1 MASYPTSSITHE
13 KEPMFSCSS
22 YLDSIPVVD
31 LGYSPMGALEPILSP
46 VGQSEC
52 YDICSLQDLFPSDEA
67 LLEAMVSIDI
77 PLDHFDQVLSTDHV
91 PGWDPFVV
99 KHNPNLPSEIDL
111 TIGRSIECNTL
122 ESFDSVSE
130 LQVSVPVES
139 NFFYHEFLGLSSKFN
154 GLGCEIL
161 DSLYESDL
169 YDQEFLGVSSEFDL
183 LIYQVLDFVFESN
196 SFGIISE
203 LGD

>member
-1 MASYPTSSITHE
+1 MS
-13 KEPMFSCSS
+13 K
-22 YLDSIPVVD
+22 PVLV
-31 LGYSPMGALEPILSP
+31 P
-46 VGQSEC
+46 VGQGEC
-52 YDICSLQDLFPSDEA
+52 CDIGSLQNFLPSNEA

-77 PLDHFDQVLSTDHV
+77 PLDHFDQVLSTHHV

-111 TIGRSIECNTL
+111 TIGRSIKCNTL
-122 ESFDSVSE
+122 ESVDSLFE
-130 LQVSVPVES
+130 LQVSVPFES
-139 NFFYHEFLGLSSKFN
+139 NFFYHEFLGLSSEFN

-196 SFGIISE
+196 SFGIISN
-203 LGD
+203 LGDYVFLTPNVTEHSSDFRAR

>member
-1 MASYPTSSITHE
+1 
-13 KEPMFSCSS
+13 
-22 YLDSIPVVD
+22 
-31 LGYSPMGALEPILSP
+31 MGVLEPVLSP
-46 VGQSEC
+46 VGQIEC

-99 KHNPNLPSEIDL
+99 KHNPNLPSTIDL

-122 ESFDSVSE
+122 DSVSE

-139 NFFYHEFLGLSSKFN
+139 NFFDHEFFRLSSEFN
-154 GLGCEIL
+154 GLGCELL

-183 LIYQVLDFVFESN
+183 LIYQVLDFVFESD
-196 SFGIISE
+196 SFGIISD
-203 LGD
+203 LGDYEFVTANLTEHSSRFRAR